1 MMIAE
6 QQAVSLNNCY
16 QTDDISSVLIVG
28 ITINFL
34 EKASKKINFD
44 KLKFSLKQS
53 LTVRGS
59 GE

>member
-16 QTDDISSVLIVG
+16 QTDDISSVVIVG

-34 EKASKKINFD
+34 EKASKKTNFD
-44 KLKFSLKQS
+44 KLKFSLKQ
-53 LTVRGS
+53 
-59 GE
+59 